1 MDNKDIS
8 IKKNILASLAFSVV
22 FPLFIFSA
30 VVFSFPASAFPLPET
45 AENSVG
51 RNSQDTAETEEL
63 RDIKN
68 LMDYEFVKKSDA
80 AVMAALAAAAL
91 LAAFLWRRAG
101 KKSGE
106 EIKEDAPPPVPPEVT
121 AMAALAD
128 LDASGLIESGR
139 YKEYYMLLSHIVRVY
154 LGGALNFN
162 CVDLYFDE
170 AAAKLSAFGVARKHI
185 ASFEAISNECD
196 LVKFAK
202 FKPSEADAR
211 SLRASAEAFIK
222 LTSGAGFR

>member
-1 MDNKDIS
+1 MNDKHIS
-8 IKKNILASLAFSVV
+8 IKKNILAALV
-22 FPLFIFSA
+22 FPLIIFAA
-30 VVFSFPASAFPLPET
+30 VFFSFPAGALAAPGT
-45 AENSVG
+45 DENAVG
-51 RNSQDTAETEEL
+51 QGSQDTAETEEL

-68 LMDYEFVKKSDA
+68 LMDYEFVKKSNA
-80 AVMAALAAAAL
+80 AAMAALAAAAL
-91 LAAFLWRRAG
+91 IAAFLWLRARG
-101 KKSGE
+101 KKTE

-121 AMAALAD
+121 AMAALGD

-139 YKEYYMLLSHIVRVY
+139 FKEYYMRLSHILRVY

-170 AAAKLSAFGVARKHI
+170 AAAKLSAFGVARKNI

-202 FKPSEADAR
+202 FKPSEDDAR
-211 SLRASAEAFIK
+211 ALRASVGNFIK